1 MTIARRIIILAVIP
15 LCGFVIY
22 TLITWRH
29 LDAIAKQEAEFE
41 LHTAPSLV
49 TISRI
54 VHNLGT
60 INLGLQRSLVMSVN
74 DERATAQ
81 KNFTAATQ
89 EALHLL
95 ADYEKGKLDPQRR
108 LANEK
113 FRAYLEEL
121 IRQSTEIFAL
131 EAAGKEAEALLVY
144 KKYFATLNSKIDAS
158 VDDWLQFNAAR
169 TTERARLTA
178 NEMSK
183 AHTQLAL
190 ASLAQMLLCGFIA
203 YQTYRN
209 VVGPIQ
215 SLQQSVESITA
226 GNYTHPVSRLSASD
240 ETGKLAREVEV
251 LRRVA
256 EARERDRNLKV
267 RINQITSQLYADR
280 TGANVEQR
288 LLSALAP
295 DLRARPLKIYRQEAG
310 ADLQSAGDY
319 PLEQETLESVW
330 PQIKEFAQQ
339 CAREQ
344 KQLNVMPANLFPA
357 QVRGAD
363 LGRPVGFYPL
373 LANDKTLGVLAVT
386 SGDTL
391 EANEIELLKELLPIM
406 GIMLAQYELMRRNE
420 EQAAALNQQRQQLK
434 LFLDTAPVGV
444 VMNVGGVVKFA
455 NPRAAEL
462 VNVQVGSCA
471 RAGDVNTEAREHVS
485 ALLEAEGVAR
495 DIETKLRGPDGE
507 IRDVLGTHL
516 KMNYE
521 GESGELSWLTDISK
535 LKVIEAEIIRAK
547 DLALESTRA
556 KSDFLANMSHE
567 IRTPMNAIIG
577 MSYLAL
583 RTELNPR
590 QRGYLEKVHKSAEN
604 LLGIVN
610 DVLDF
615 SKIEAGMLAIEKVD
629 FQLEDS
635 TDALI
640 NLVGQRCE
648 EKGLELL
655 FDFQPDLPTALVGDP
670 LRLGQ
675 VLTNLVSNALKFTEH
690 GQIIVGAE
698 VVEETPTDSKFHFW
712 IRDSGIGIAADQ
724 VERLFQAFTQSDAS
738 TTRKYGGT
746 GLGLAISKQLV
757 ELMEGK
763 LWCESVV
770 GQGSTFHFQ
779 VPLGLQPVV
788 KPVRMLSAHEMS
800 GLRLLVVDDNPAA
813 QKILANLGRHLGLN
827 VAIAENGAIAL
838 EVIAAAEKT
847 TQPFDLTLMD
857 WKMPVMDGLTC
868 LQQLAATTAARRP
881 ANIMVTA
888 HGRHDVVEAA
898 GRMGMELPTV
908 LVKPV
913 TASTLLEAIG
923 FAVGKLAHPQA
934 RAHRK
939 ADRLGEYFAQ
949 LQGVH
954 LLLVEDN
961 KMNQELAQELLTQA
975 GILVTIADHGQAA
988 LDLLAQGLTF
998 DGILMDCQMP
1008 VMDGYVATKK
1018 IRANPAFAALP
1029 IIAMTA
1035 NAMSEDREKVLAVGM
1050 NDHIAKPLNL
1060 DQMYSTIAQWVRP
1073 AHPAVAAVIP
1083 SLPAAPALALDLPG
1097 IATATGLGISMG
1109 NEKLYRKLLGMFK
1122 ESYDGVVAQFWLA
1135 HQEADP
1141 QATARYAHTLKGTAG
1156 NIGAHGVQIAA
1167 AELELACERSA
1178 PLAELEHALAKVSLA
1193 LGPVLAGI
1201 ARLKPSLVISPSG
1214 QSVALDSAGIAL
1226 LDQLEAMLARSDARA
1241 ADLGAQLAVALQGSG
1256 QGSHLKKALGHLEQY
1271 DFDAALEEVRSIR
1284 LNLGGLT
1291 S

>member
-1 MTIARRIIILAVIP
+1 MKHETN
-15 LCGFVIY
+15 FQ
-22 TLITWRH
+22 
-29 LDAIAKQEAEFE
+29 K
-41 LHTAPSLV
+41 HTVPSLA
-49 TISRI
+49 TITQI
-54 VHNLGT
+54 VQDLGI
-60 INLGLQRSLVMSVN
+60 INLGVQRSLVMTGQ
-74 DERATAQ
+74 DERAIVQ
-81 KNFTAATQ
+81 KDFTKASQ
-89 EALHLL
+89 EALDLL
-95 ADYEKGKLDPQRR
+95 ADYEAGELVPRRR

-121 IRQSTEIFAL
+121 IRQTAEVFAL
-131 EAAGKEAEALLVY
+131 EAAGEEADALAAY
-144 KKYFATLNSKIDAS
+144 EDYFAVLNSKIDAS
-158 VDDWLQFNAAR
+158 VHDWLDFNTAETA
-169 TTERARLTA
+169 ERARLM
-178 NEMSK
+178 EKEISE
-183 AHTQLAL
+183 AHTQLVL

-203 YQTYRN
+203 CQTYRN

-226 GNYTHPVSRLSASD
+226 GNYTHPVSRLAASD
-240 ETGKLAREVEV
+240 ETGQLAREVDV

-256 EARERDRNLKV
+256 EARERDRNLKI
-267 RINQITSQLYADR
+267 RINEITTQLYADR

-295 DLRARPLKIYRQEAG
+295 DLGARPLKIYRQETG
-310 ADLQSAGDY
+310 ASLQSAGDY

-344 KQLNVMPANLFPA
+344 KQLNVMPANLAPA

-391 EANEIELLKELLPIM
+391 EANGIELLKELLPMM
-406 GIMLAQYELMRRNE
+406 GIMLAQYELTRRNE

-471 RAGDVNTEAREHVS
+471 RAGDVNTEAREHVV
-485 ALLEAEGVAR
+485 ALLQLEGVAR

-516 KMNYE
+516 TMNYE

-535 LKVIEAEIIRAK
+535 LKVVEAEILRAK

-675 VLTNLVSNALKFTEH
+675 VLTNLVSNALKFTEQ

-939 ADRLGEYFAQ
+939 ADRLSEYFEQ

-1073 AHPAVAAVIP
+1073 AQPAVAAVIP

-1214 QSVALDSAGIAL
+1214 QSAALDSAGIAL

>member
-1 MTIARRIIILAVIP
+1 
-15 LCGFVIY
+15 
-22 TLITWRH
+22 
-29 LDAIAKQEAEFE
+29 
-41 LHTAPSLV
+41 
-49 TISRI
+49 
-54 VHNLGT
+54 
-60 INLGLQRSLVMSVN
+60 
-74 DERATAQ
+74 
-81 KNFTAATQ
+81 
-89 EALHLL
+89 
-95 ADYEKGKLDPQRR
+95 
-108 LANEK
+108 
-113 FRAYLEEL
+113 
-121 IRQSTEIFAL
+121 
-131 EAAGKEAEALLVY
+131 
-144 KKYFATLNSKIDAS
+144 
-158 VDDWLQFNAAR
+158 
-169 TTERARLTA
+169 
-178 NEMSK
+178 
-183 AHTQLAL
+183 
-190 ASLAQMLLCGFIA
+190 
-203 YQTYRN
+203 
-209 VVGPIQ
+209 
-215 SLQQSVESITA
+215 
-226 GNYTHPVSRLSASD
+226 
-240 ETGKLAREVEV
+240 LAREVDV

-256 EARERDRNLKV
+256 EARERDRNLKI
-267 RINQITSQLYADR
+267 RINEITTQLYADR

-295 DLRARPLKIYRQEAG
+295 DLGARPLKIYRQETG
-310 ADLQSAGDY
+310 ASLQSAGDY

-344 KQLNVMPANLFPA
+344 KQLNVMPANLAPA

-391 EANEIELLKELLPIM
+391 EANGIELLKELLPMM
-406 GIMLAQYELMRRNE
+406 GIMLAQYELTRRNE

-471 RAGDVNTEAREHVS
+471 RAGDVNTEAREHVV
-485 ALLEAEGVAR
+485 ALLQLEGVAR

-516 KMNYE
+516 TMNYE

-535 LKVIEAEIIRAK
+535 LKVVEAEILRAK

-675 VLTNLVSNALKFTEH
+675 VLTNLVSNALKFTEQ

-939 ADRLGEYFAQ
+939 ADRLSEYFEQ

-961 KMNQELAQELLTQA
+961 KMNQELAQELLAQA

-1073 AHPAVAAVIP
+1073 AQPAVAAVIP

-1214 QSVALDSAGIAL
+1214 QSAALDSAGIAL

>member
-15 LCGFVIY
+15 VCGFVIY

-29 LDAIAKQEAEFE
+29 LDAIAEQEAEFE
-41 LHTAPSLV
+41 LHTAPSLA

-54 VHNLGT
+54 VQNLGA
-60 INLGLQRSLVMSVN
+60 INLSLQRSLVMSSN

-81 KNFTAATQ
+81 KNFTAASQ

-131 EAAGKEAEALLVY
+131 EAADKEAEALLVY
-144 KKYFATLNSKIDAS
+144 KKYFAALNSKIDAS
-158 VDDWLQFNAAR
+158 VDDWLQFNSAR
-169 TTERARLTA
+169 TTERTRLTA

-190 ASLAQMLLCGFIA
+190 ASLAQMFLCGFIA

-209 VVGPIQ
+209 VIGPIK
-215 SLQQSVESITA
+215 SLQQSVEAITA
-226 GNYTHPVSRLSASD
+226 GNYTHPVSRLAASD

-256 EARERDRNLKV
+256 EAREGDRNLKI
-267 RINQITSQLYADR
+267 RINQITTQLYADR
-280 TGANVEQR
+280 TSANVEQR
-288 LLSALAP
+288 ILSALAP

-406 GIMLAQYELMRRNE
+406 GIMLAQYELIRRNE

-444 VMNVGGVVKFA
+444 VMNVGGAVKFA

-462 VNVQVGSCA
+462 VNVQVGGCA
-471 RAGDVNTEAREHVS
+471 RAGDVNTEAREHVL
-485 ALLEAEGVAR
+485 ALLEAEGVAH

-615 SKIEAGMLAIEKVD
+615 SKIEAGKLTMEKVD

-655 FDFQPDLPTALVGDP
+655 FDFHPDLPTALVGDP

-675 VLTNLVSNALKFTEH
+675 VLTNLVSNALKFTEQ

-698 VVEETPTDSKFHFW
+698 VVEETPSDLKFHFW
-712 IRDSGIGIAADQ
+712 VRDSGIGIAADQ

-746 GLGLAISKQLV
+746 GLGLAIAKQLV

-763 LWCESVV
+763 LWCESVL

-779 VPLGLQPVV
+779 VRLGLQPVV

-813 QKILANLGRHLGLN
+813 QKILANLGRHLGLT
-827 VAIAENGAIAL
+827 VEIAGNGAIAL

-868 LQQLAATTAARRP
+868 LQQLAATTAKRRP

-923 FAVGKLAHPQA
+923 FAVGKLAQPQA

-939 ADRLGEYFAQ
+939 ADRLSEYFEH
-949 LQGVH
+949 LQGVR

-988 LDLLAQGLTF
+988 LDLLAQGLIF

-1060 DQMYSTIAQWVRP
+1060 DQMYSTIARWVRP
-1073 AHPAVAAVIP
+1073 AQPAVAAVVP
-1083 SLPAAPALALDLPG
+1083 SLPVAPALALDLPG

-1122 ESYDGVVAQFWLA
+1122 ESYDGVVAQFWSA

-1141 QATARYAHTLKGTAG
+1141 QAAARYAHTLKGTAG
-1156 NIGAHGVQIAA
+1156 TIGALAVQTAA

-1201 ARLKPSLVISPSG
+1201 AQLKPSSVISPSG
-1214 QSVALDSAGIAL
+1214 QSAALDSAGIAL

-1241 ADLGAQLAVALQGSG
+1241 ADIGAQLAVTLQGSG

-1284 LNLGGLT
+1284 LHSGGLT